1 MRESDETSGEM
12 NTREA
17 KPCEEGEALLLRHR
31 LKANFGFSFFL
42 SFPDYSDYS
51 YERRDFDSRAWNS
64 MEFLYF
70 FFFFGDELAVI
81 PFFTTSELFRAE
93 IICVNF

>member
-1 MRESDETSGEM
+1 M

-17 KPCEEGEALLLRHR
+17 KPCEGEEALLLRHR

-51 YERRDFDSRAWNS
+51 YERRDFELGTRWNS
-64 MEFLYF
+64 FIF

-81 PFFTTSELFRAE
+81 PFFYDFRTLSRR
-93 IICVNF
+93 NNSR

>member
-70 FFFFGDELAVI
+70 FFFRG
-81 PFFTTSELFRAE
+81 RAG
-93 IICVNF
+93 CNTVFLRLPNSFAQK

>member
-17 KPCEEGEALLLRHR
+17 KPCEGEEALLLRHR
-31 LKANFGFSFFL
+31 LKANFGFSFFFL
-42 SFPDYSDYS
+42 SPIIQIILTSEEIS
-51 YERRDFDSRAWNS
+51 ILELGTRWNS
-64 MEFLYF
+64 FIF

-81 PFFTTSELFRAE
+81 PFFYDFRTLSRR
-93 IICVNF
+93 NNSR

>member
-31 LKANFGFSFFL
+31 LKANFGFSFFFL
-42 SFPDYSDYS
+42 SPIIQIILTSEEIS
-51 YERRDFDSRAWNS
+51 ILELGTRWNS
-64 MEFLYF
+64 FIF
-70 FFFFGDELAVI
+70 FFFFRGRVGCNTVFLRLPNSFAQK
-81 PFFTTSELFRAE
+81 
-93 IICVNF
+93 

>member
-31 LKANFGFSFFL
+31 LKANFGFSFFFL
-42 SFPDYSDYS
+42 SPIIQIILTSEEIS
-51 YERRDFDSRAWNS
+51 ILELGTRWNS
-64 MEFLYF
+64 FIF
-70 FFFFGDELAVI
+70 FFFRGRVGCNTVFLRLPNSFAQK
-81 PFFTTSELFRAE
+81 
-93 IICVNF
+93 

>member
-17 KPCEEGEALLLRHR
+17 KPCEGGEGLLLRHR

-70 FFFFGDELAVI
+70 FFFFRGRAGCNTVFYD
-81 PFFTTSELFRAE
+81 FRTLSRR
-93 IICVNF
+93 NNLR